1 MKLILR
7 FENKIIS
14 LCRAKNITKERV
26 FELANIPTYKRNV
39 NVNERLLININEI
52 IKHCRMSAS
61 Q

>member
-14 LCRAKNITKERV
+14 LCRAKSITKERV

-39 NVNERLLININEI
+39 SVNELDRIAKILEVQIAELL
-52 IKHCRMSAS
+52 
-61 Q
+61 